1 LTEAS
6 GEYRAATGRL
16 HDVKAAIGRAHQ
28 LVQTRYDAG
37 LRGFAS
43 CCLFADSKYCSKERL
58 ALDDPARRALEQEV
72 ARIFQEEGGV
82 LNYA

>member
-1 LTEAS
+1 
-6 GEYRAATGRL
+6 
-16 HDVKAAIGRAHQ
+16 
-28 LVQTRYDAG
+28 
-37 LRGFAS
+37 
-43 CCLFADSKYCSKERL
+43 LFADSKYCSKERL